1 MSGLFSLLGIA
12 RDGLEAHGAALLVTG
27 QNVTQANVA
36 GYVRKTAV
44 FETRPGTTGGVHVAG
59 VARHF
64 DRFTFGRLLGES
76 GQKSEAFARS
86 SALDAVEGV
95 LAPETGSIAERLAA
109 FEASMRALGADAS
122 NPSLRSV
129 ALSDAAALATSVSTT
144 AAGLARASDDTFTKA
159 VGVAQDLEGRLATIA
174 TLNRRIAEATGAGND
189 ASDLRDERDRT
200 LRSVAEA
207 VGGTALED
215 ARGSV
220 TVFAGGVALVEGDA
234 SVGFTVAQDPTG
246 AMTFVARRPNGTTLD
261 LTTTLQGGTLGG
273 LKRARDVTLSG
284 ARKDLDLF
292 AEQFASAVNAVH
304 TVGFATDGSS
314 GRNLFTAVTGAG
326 AAYAMALDPALVDRP
341 DRLALSTSAASVPGG
356 GDNAFALANVTLP
369 SGDGPLESL
378 VNLVTI
384 VGISKRDAD
393 SDAAMRTATSEQAAR
408 VHEASSGVSLDEE
421 TVNLTKF
428 QRAFEA
434 STRVLR
440 AADEL
445 LQGLL
450 QEF

>member
-174 TLNRRIAEATGAGND
+174 TLNRRIAEATGAGTTRPTCATNGIGRC
-189 ASDLRDERDRT
+189 ARSRRPSVERPWRTPAVRSPSSREAWPSSKGT
-200 LRSVAEA
+200 LRWDSRS
-207 VGGTALED
+207 L
-215 ARGSV
+215 RI
-220 TVFAGGVALVEGDA
+220 
-234 SVGFTVAQDPTG
+234 
-246 AMTFVARRPNGTTLD
+246 RRE
-261 LTTTLQGGTLGG
+261 
-273 LKRARDVTLSG
+273 R
-284 ARKDLDLF
+284 
-292 AEQFASAVNAVH
+292 
-304 TVGFATDGSS
+304 
-314 GRNLFTAVTGAG
+314 
-326 AAYAMALDPALVDRP
+326 
-341 DRLALSTSAASVPGG
+341 
-356 GDNAFALANVTLP
+356 
-369 SGDGPLESL
+369 
-378 VNLVTI
+378 
-384 VGISKRDAD
+384 
-393 SDAAMRTATSEQAAR
+393 
-408 VHEASSGVSLDEE
+408 
-421 TVNLTKF
+421 
-428 QRAFEA
+428 
-434 STRVLR
+434 
-440 AADEL
+440 
-445 LQGLL
+445 
-450 QEF
+450 